1 MIADRLHRATIALG
15 VAAIVSCGFALTA
28 GLGAV
33 LDFVHL
39 GGGAVVV
46 LAVLGA
52 LAVASGLSRIRIL
65 GLIAGVGLLLSALL
79 QLIQLGQSVNLLGGD
94 GSTMSLLGGLG
105 IGLVSIWL
113 AARAADRTPEGT
125 S

>member
-1 MIADRLHRATIALG
+1 MIADRLHRATTALG
-15 VAAIVSCGFALTA
+15 AAAILSCGFALTA

-65 GLIAGVGLLLSALL
+65 GLIAGIGFLLGALL
-79 QLIQLGQSVNLLGGD
+79 QLIQLGRPVNLLGGD

-113 AARAADRTPEGT
+113 AARAVGRNPEGT
-125 S
+125 P

>member
-1 MIADRLHRATIALG
+1 MIGDRLHRATIVLG
-15 VAAIVSCGFALTA
+15 AAAIVSCGFALTA

-39 GGGAVVV
+39 GAGAVVV

-65 GLIAGVGLLLSALL
+65 GLIAGVGLLLSAIL
-79 QLIQLGQSVNLLGGD
+79 QLVQLGQSANLLGGD
-94 GSTMSLLGGLG
+94 GSMMSLLGGLG

-125 S
+125 P